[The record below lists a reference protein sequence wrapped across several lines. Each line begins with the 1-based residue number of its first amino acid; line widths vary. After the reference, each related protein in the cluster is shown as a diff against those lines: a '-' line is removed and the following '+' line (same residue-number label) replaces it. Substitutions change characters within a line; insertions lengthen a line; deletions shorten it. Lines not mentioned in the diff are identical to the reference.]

1 MNPDKILEVFFG
13 QHKKERF
20 SPNKFETGND
30 VELRAFYVVDFMNSD
45 TELSDDILFKLDED
59 SGMFSLPV
67 NPVIQVSLQEILDN
81 DNFAL
86 AIVKK

>member
-13 QHKKERF
+13 KHKTERF
-20 SPNKFETGND
+20 SPNKFETGDD

-45 TELSDDILFKLDED
+45 TELSDDIIFKLDEE
-59 SGMFSLPV
+59 SRVFSLPA
-67 NPVIQVSLQEILDN
+67 NPVIQVSLQEALIN